1 MRCSPRPLCGS
12 FLLVLLLAACSKSS
26 GGGGGGSLG
35 VNNPV
40 QAYVVDKSVLA
51 FAGVAEARL
60 MVPVLLFPS
69 MYAAAGIT
77 FELDTSPG
85 AAPHT
90 YDFVIPFDS
99 NGNGTKDATMSGK
112 AVLSADP
119 LVGGQLVAGF
129 EASTTVTLTTNG
141 GQGVFSGDLELSFD
155 ANGEFRVSGTGTYTD
170 ATTFSSV
177 SLAVEPAHPLHIR
190 MASDE
195 PDHVANACIWS
206 VDGTAEVLAYTNKGD
221 YNADW
226 KFSPTTSL
234 IQALN
239 AYFTPPGGMSST
251 KLPDSQFEAA
261 PCPGAG
267 VLGDWAGNFTFD
279 WFCIP
284 PESGQSALTITV
296 IDSNTI
302 EIADEDPP
310 ASGKILVYQ
319 AQRDAHD
326 PHVVHGSFEAG
337 SGGTYEEDFTWIL
350 ADDKQTFQQ
359 VSEYIFLTGPNVGTG
374 GDCGGV
380 AQRN

>member
-1 MRCSPRPLCGS
+1 MRRSSPRVGGCL
-12 FLLVLLLAACSKSS
+12 FALLLACACTNSS
-26 GGGGGGSLG
+26 GGGGGSTG
-35 VNNPV
+35 VSNPV
-40 QAYVVDKSVLA
+40 QSYVVDKSVLA

-60 MVPVLLFPS
+60 LVPVLLFPS

-90 YDFVIPFDS
+90 YDYVIPFDS
-99 NGNGTKDATMSGK
+99 NGDGTKDATMSGK

-141 GQGVFSGDLELSFD
+141 GQGVFSGELELFFD
-155 ANGEFRVSGTGTYTD
+155 ANGGFRVSGTGTYTD
-170 ATTFSSV
+170 AATFSTV

-190 MASDE
+190 TASGE
-195 PDHVANACIWS
+195 PDQMANACIWS
-206 VDGTAEVLAYTNKGD
+206 VDGTASVLAYTNDGD
-221 YNADW
+221 YSADW

-239 AYFTPPGGMSST
+239 AYFTPPGMSPT
-251 KLPDSQFEAA
+251 ALPNSQFEAA
-261 PCPGAG
+261 PCPGG
-267 VLGDWAGNFTFD
+267 GSIDDWAGNFTFD

-284 PESGQSALTITV
+284 PETGQSDLTITV

-302 EIADEDPP
+302 EITDEDPP
-310 ASGKILVYQ
+310 ASGHVIVYQ
-319 AQRDAHD
+319 AKRDAHD
-326 PHVVHGSFEAG
+326 PHVVHGSFESG

-359 VSEYIFLTGPNVGTG
+359 VSEYFFLTGPYAGSG